1 MANTPTVRFKIT
13 GRQPDDAEVRDLSS
27 MPMAKKRPSSEEV
40 KDSVKW
46 FAFGIIAGPIAI
58 LIGYLVLT
66 AKRLAGIGKLV
77 IGLGAPF
84 AGIVLI
90 IFAFYSLSKMF
101 RSAQKKTAEKSARW
115 FWVTSVMGEDVSA
128 TERFGKTEY
137 ALATMAR
144 MLPEGMNFS
153 EKEETLWLIDFRRAL
168 ADAADEASKA
178 LRTGT
183 NLTQSS
189 PQITFS
195 AVEKPVSPGLVQ
207 VNASLIFNDLF
218 SYPGNN
224 NQNNK
229 LLGDKLLLDIA
240 QYYIQN
246 GNVWFPY
253 DLTPA
258 YERVEEEVPAET
270 PEA

>member
-1 MANTPTVRFKIT
+1 MKFRYIIAALFLSLAVGCVQEELSTLSEIQVSESYLAIDVNGGSASTTVNAT
-13 GRQPDDAEVRDLSS
+13 EGWQVD
-27 MPMAKKRPSSEEV
+27 PSSV
-40 KDSVKW
+40 PAWLTVSPMS
-46 FAFGIIAGPIAI
+46 GNAG
-58 LIGYLVLT
+58 
-66 AKRLAGIGKLV
+66 
-77 IGLGAPF
+77 
-84 AGIVLI
+84 
-90 IFAFYSLSKMF
+90 
-101 RSAQKKTAEKSARW
+101 
-115 FWVTSVMGEDVSA
+115 
-128 TERFGKTEY
+128 
-137 ALATMAR
+137 
-144 MLPEGMNFS
+144 
-153 EKEETLWLIDFRRAL
+153 
-168 ADAADEASKA
+168 
-178 LRTGT
+178 
-183 NLTQSS
+183 SS
-189 PQITFS
+189 QITFS

-207 VNASLIFNDLF
+207 VSASLIFNDLF